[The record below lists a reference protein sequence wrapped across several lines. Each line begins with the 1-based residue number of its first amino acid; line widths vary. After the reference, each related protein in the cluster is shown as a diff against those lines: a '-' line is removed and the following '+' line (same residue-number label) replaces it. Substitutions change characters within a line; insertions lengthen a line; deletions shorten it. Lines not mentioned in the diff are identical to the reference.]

1 MKRIILTCIVALS
14 LFSADAQTKKAKRF
28 GKKPNKEVVAKVNF
42 NKKEADKKLARE
54 TQLNAMLSE
63 DSLRIKTDILADVAI
78 ENERLI
84 YKTDGLRVIDSV
96 NKVGYGNLSKQR
108 GEWEKAQRNN
118 ELIMRAAKLSDY
130 ESKQVKLINQNYNEK
145 AGVLLLNSNTEVKKQ
160 ELFNLNEERKDKI
173 KTVTGKSKERK
184 LEKERREF
192 VKKNGADADSQ
203 WLDVAEN
210 YVKK

>member
-28 GKKPNKEVVAKVNF
+28 GKKPNTEAVAKANF

-54 TQLNAMLSE
+54 TQLNAILSE
-63 DSLRIKTDILADVAI
+63 DSLRIKTDSLADFAI

-145 AGVLLLNSNTEVKKQ
+145 ARVLLLNSNTEVKKQ

>member
-14 LFSADAQTKKAKRF
+14 LFSADAQTKKANRS
-28 GKKPNKEVVAKVNF
+28 GKKPNKEAVTKANF
-42 NKKEADKKLARE
+42 NRKEADKKLARE

-63 DSLRIKTDILADVAI
+63 DSLRIKTDSLADVAI

-160 ELFNLNEERKDKI
+160 ELLNLNEERKDKI

>member
-1 MKRIILTCIVALS
+1 MKRILLSCIVALS
-14 LFSADAQTKKAKRF
+14 LFSADAQTKKANRS
-28 GKKPNKEVVAKVNF
+28 GKKPNKEAVTKANF
-42 NKKEADKKLARE
+42 NREEADKKLARE

-63 DSLRIKTDILADVAI
+63 DSLRIKTDSLADVAI

-84 YKTDGLRVIDSV
+84 YKTDGLRVLDSV

-210 YVKK
+210 YIKK

>member
-14 LFSADAQTKKAKRF
+14 LFSADAQTKKANRS
-28 GKKPNKEVVAKVNF
+28 GKKPNKEAVVKANF

-54 TQLNAMLSE
+54 TQLNAMSSE
-63 DSLRIKTDILADVAI
+63 DSIRIKTDSLADVAT

-84 YKTDGLRVIDSV
+84 YKTDGLKIIDSV

-118 ELIMRAAKLSDY
+118 ELIMRAANLSDY

-145 AGVLLLNSNTEVKKQ
+145 ARVLLLNSNTEVKKQ
-160 ELFNLNEERKDKI
+160 ELFNLNEERKNKI
-173 KTVTGKSKERK
+173 KTVTGKSKEKK

>member
-14 LFSADAQTKKAKRF
+14 LFSADAQTKKANRS
-28 GKKPNKEVVAKVNF
+28 GKKPNKEAVVKANF

-54 TQLNAMLSE
+54 NQLNAMLSE
-63 DSLRIKTDILADVAI
+63 DSTRIKTDSLADVAT
-78 ENERLI
+78 ENDRLI
-84 YKTDGLRVIDSV
+84 YKTDGLKIIDSV

-118 ELIMRAAKLSDY
+118 ELIMRAANLSDY

-145 AGVLLLNSNTEVKKQ
+145 ARVLLLNSNTEVKKQ
-160 ELFNLNEERKDKI
+160 ELFNLNEERKNKI
-173 KTVTGKSKERK
+173 KTVTGKSKEKK

>member
-14 LFSADAQTKKAKRF
+14 LFSADAQTKKANRS
-28 GKKPNKEVVAKVNF
+28 GKKPNKEAVTKANF
-42 NKKEADKKLARE
+42 NRKEADKKLARE

-63 DSLRIKTDILADVAI
+63 DSLRIKTDSLADVAI

-210 YVKK
+210 YIKK

>member
-14 LFSADAQTKKAKRF
+14 LFSADAQTKKANRS
-28 GKKPNKEVVAKVNF
+28 GKKPNKEAVTKANF
-42 NKKEADKKLARE
+42 NRKEADKKLARE

-63 DSLRIKTDILADVAI
+63 DSLRIKTDSLADVAI

>member
-14 LFSADAQTKKAKRF
+14 LFSADAQTKKANRS
-28 GKKPNKEVVAKVNF
+28 GKKPNKEAVVKANF

-63 DSLRIKTDILADVAI
+63 DSIRIKTDSLADVAT

-84 YKTDGLRVIDSV
+84 YKTDGLKIIDSV

-118 ELIMRAAKLSDY
+118 ELIMRAANLSDY

-145 AGVLLLNSNTEVKKQ
+145 ARVLLLNSNTEVKKQ
-160 ELFNLNEERKDKI
+160 ELFNLNEERKNKI
-173 KTVTGKSKERK
+173 KTVTGKSKEKK

>member
-14 LFSADAQTKKAKRF
+14 LFSADAQTKKANRSV
-28 GKKPNKEVVAKVNF
+28 KKPNKEAVTKANF
-42 NKKEADKKLARE
+42 NRKEADKKLARE
-54 TQLNAMLSE
+54 TQLNALLSE
-63 DSLRIKTDILADVAI
+63 DSLRIKTDSLADFAI

-173 KTVTGKSKERK
+173 KTVTGKSKESK